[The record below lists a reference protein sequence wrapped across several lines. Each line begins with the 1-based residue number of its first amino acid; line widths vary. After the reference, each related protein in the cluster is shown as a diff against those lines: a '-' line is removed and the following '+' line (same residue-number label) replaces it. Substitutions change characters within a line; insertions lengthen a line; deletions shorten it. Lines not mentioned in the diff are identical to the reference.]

1 MNSNLLSDWL
11 GYINSNRPDEGE
23 FGLERLQKIF
33 TKIVKKP
40 LAKKSIIIGGTNG
53 KGTTVEYLKN
63 LFLDTNYKVGVY
75 TSPHLIN
82 FNERIQIN
90 GKNIDD
96 ERIIEA
102 FKEIESIKEESRL
115 TYFDYATLA
124 AFYIFSQEQLDF
136 VILEIG
142 VGGKYDPVNLI
153 NADISIVTN
162 IEMDHEKWLGNS
174 LEEIGS
180 QKAAIFKQGKVAILG
195 SEVMPKSITSKAH
208 EVCSSV
214 YQLGE
219 GFIIQPLKGSW
230 DYSFNGKDLNLK
242 GLSNLSLNSESAACA
257 LTAFKLLSKRDANY
271 KEVIT
276 GTYLKGRCEVVD
288 NFVLDV
294 SHNPASVKNLIIFL
308 QNNYKNQKF
317 NAIFSSMSDKDIVS
331 IIQEISDLI
340 SEWSVCAIDD
350 DRFNITNQELLIKD
364 LTKKQVTVYDS
375 VYSAVKKGYD
385 EGTPQVVF
393 GSFIT
398 VSEAY
403 KAIDKIKNNSSEK
416 N

>member
-63 LFLDTNYKVGVY
+63 LFLNTNYKVGVY

-317 NAIFSSMSDKDIVS
+317 NAIF
-331 IIQEISDLI
+331 
-340 SEWSVCAIDD
+340 
-350 DRFNITNQELLIKD
+350 LLCQIK
-364 LTKKQVTVYDS
+364 
-375 VYSAVKKGYD
+375 
-385 EGTPQVVF
+385 
-393 GSFIT
+393 I
-398 VSEAY
+398 
-403 KAIDKIKNNSSEK
+403 
-416 N
+416 

>member
-1 MNSNLLSDWL
+1 MTSTLLSDWL

-63 LFLDTNYKVGVY
+63 LFLNTNYKVGVY

-208 EVCSSV
+208 QVCSSV

-219 GFIIQPLKGSW
+219 GFIIQALKGSW

-257 LTAFKLLSKRDANY
+257 LTAFKLLSKRDANF
-271 KEVIT
+271 KKVIT

-294 SHNPASVKNLIIFL
+294 SLNPASVKNLIIFL

-340 SEWSVCAIDD
+340 SEWSVCVIDD

-364 LTKKQVTVYDS
+364 LTKKQATVYDS
-375 VYSAVKKGYD
+375 VYSAVKKGYG

-393 GSFIT
+393 GAIIT
-398 VSEAY
+398 VNEAY

>member
-1 MNSNLLSDWL
+1 MNSDLLSDWL

-63 LFLDTNYKVGVY
+63 LFLNTYYKVGVY

-180 QKAAIFKQGKVAILG
+180 QKAAIFK
-195 SEVMPKSITSKAH
+195 
-208 EVCSSV
+208 
-214 YQLGE
+214 
-219 GFIIQPLKGSW
+219 
-230 DYSFNGKDLNLK
+230 
-242 GLSNLSLNSESAACA
+242 
-257 LTAFKLLSKRDANY
+257 
-271 KEVIT
+271 
-276 GTYLKGRCEVVD
+276 
-288 NFVLDV
+288 
-294 SHNPASVKNLIIFL
+294 
-308 QNNYKNQKF
+308 
-317 NAIFSSMSDKDIVS
+317 
-331 IIQEISDLI
+331 
-340 SEWSVCAIDD
+340 
-350 DRFNITNQELLIKD
+350 
-364 LTKKQVTVYDS
+364 
-375 VYSAVKKGYD
+375 
-385 EGTPQVVF
+385 
-393 GSFIT
+393 
-398 VSEAY
+398 
-403 KAIDKIKNNSSEK
+403 
-416 N
+416 

>member
-1 MNSNLLSDWL
+1 
-11 GYINSNRPDEGE
+11 
-23 FGLERLQKIF
+23 
-33 TKIVKKP
+33 
-40 LAKKSIIIGGTNG
+40 
-53 KGTTVEYLKN
+53 
-63 LFLDTNYKVGVY
+63 
-75 TSPHLIN
+75 
-82 FNERIQIN
+82 
-90 GKNIDD
+90 
-96 ERIIEA
+96 
-102 FKEIESIKEESRL
+102 
-115 TYFDYATLA
+115 
-124 AFYIFSQEQLDF
+124 
-136 VILEIG
+136 
-142 VGGKYDPVNLI
+142 
-153 NADISIVTN
+153 
-162 IEMDHEKWLGNS
+162 

-364 LTKKQVTVYDS
+364 LTKKQATVYDS
-375 VYSAVKKGYD
+375 VYSAVKKGYG